1 MPARLSDPSQRRGL
15 PSPGRVALV
24 VAVAHGFNDAYAAFV
39 HPLLPRL
46 MGRFGLTIAMAA
58 ALAMAFSLAS
68 SVLQPLLGYLADLH
82 GRRPFLVGGALV
94 VGCFSSMLG
103 WAPSFGVLV
112 AVLLIAGLGSAAFH
126 PPGAA
131 YAARVSD
138 GRGSG
143 ARYSLF
149 SFAGATGY
157 AMGPLLAVR
166 IVQLRGL
173 EGLWIAMI
181 PIVVLSP
188 VLYLNLPSARSER
201 SAHPPPAPAAV
212 LVHLA
217 GPLGLVFGVS
227 AAMAWAQRA
236 FLTMTPIIVAE
247 AGGSETAGA
256 VMLSVY
262 LGAQAFGTVA
272 GGFLTDRMD
281 RRRML
286 MTLCA
291 LALPAHVVAVGLPVG
306 TPSAFA
312 AAALAGFLGMAT
324 LPGIVVIA
332 QELIPGG
339 AGVGSGIVMGL
350 AWATGSMGVLVT
362 GAAADVMGPLP
373 ATLLTMPV
381 ILVAVGF
388 ASHPALSRRQL
399 LEL

>member
-1 MPARLSDPSQRRGL
+1 
-15 PSPGRVALV
+15 V

-58 ALAMAFSLAS
+58 TLAMAFSLAS
-68 SVLQPLLGYLADLH
+68 SVFQPLLGYLADRH
-82 GRRPFLVGGALV
+82 GRRVFLVGGALV

-103 WAPSFGVLV
+103 SAPSFGVLV
-112 AVLLIAGLGSAAFH
+112 TALLIAGLGSAAFH

-149 SFAGATGY
+149 SFGGAAGY
-157 AMGPLLAVR
+157 AMGPLVAVW
-166 IVQLRGL
+166 IVQSRGL
-173 EGLWIAMI
+173 QGLWIAMI
-181 PIVVLSP
+181 PILVLSP
-188 VLYLNLPSARSER
+188 VLYFNLPSARSER
-201 SAHPPPAPAAV
+201 PAHPPPAPGAV
-212 LVHLA
+212 LGQLA

-236 FLTMTPIIVAE
+236 FLTMVPIIVART
-247 AGGSETAGA
+247 GGSETVGA

-272 GGFLTDRMD
+272 GGLLTDRMD

-286 MTLCA
+286 MGLCG
-291 LALPAHVVAVGLPVG
+291 LALPAHLVAVGLPVG
-306 TPSAFA
+306 TTAAFA
-312 AAALAGFLGMAT
+312 AAAFAGFLGMAT

-350 AWATGSMGVLVT
+350 AWATGSVGVLVT
-362 GAAADVMGPLP
+362 GAAADVMGPLQ

-381 ILVAVGF
+381 ILIAVAF
-388 ASHPALSRRQL
+388 SSHRALSGRRV

>member
-1 MPARLSDPSQRRGL
+1 MPARLSHPSQARGL

-24 VAVAHGFNDAYAAFV
+24 VAVAHGLNDAYAAFV

-58 ALAMAFSLAS
+58 TLAMAFSLAS
-68 SVLQPLLGYLADLH
+68 SALQPLLGYLADRH
-82 GRRPFLVGGALV
+82 GGRAFLVGGAVV

-103 WAPSFGVLV
+103 WAPSFATLV
-112 AVLLIAGLGSAAFH
+112 GVLLIAGLGSAAFH

-149 SFAGATGY
+149 SFAGAAGY
-157 AMGPLLAVR
+157 AMGPLVAVG
-166 IVQLRGL
+166 IVQARGL

-181 PIVVLSP
+181 PILVLSP
-188 VLYLNLPSARSER
+188 VLYLNLPGARTDP
-201 SAHPPPAPAAV
+201 SAHPPPAPRAV
-212 LVHLA
+212 LGHLA

-247 AGGSETAGA
+247 AGGSETVGA
-256 VMLSVY
+256 LMLSVY

-286 MTLCA
+286 MALCA
-291 LALPAHVVAVGLPVG
+291 LALPAHLVALGLPVG
-306 TPSAFA
+306 TQSAFA
-312 AAALAGFLGMAT
+312 AASIAGFLGMAT

-362 GAAADVMGPLP
+362 GAAADVIGPLR

-381 ILVAVGF
+381 ILIAVGF
-388 ASHPALSRRQL
+388 ASHPALSGRRV